1 MEIIMER
8 KKASGIF
15 ILAVIAVAMCF
26 AAIGMMRDTVSEYA
40 EIYDKTLRLHI
51 PANSNSDVDQSVKLQ
66 VRDAVVELLKEPL
79 SECKSRDEAI
89 AAVQEIKSEIE
100 AEANKTLRK
109 NGADYTASVSVTEEY
124 YPRREYEGIALPA
137 GTYASVKIELGK
149 ADGKNWWCVLF
160 PQVCTGTA
168 SNVGETL
175 ADVGFTANQI
185 KLLTKY
191 EDTGYTVKFKI
202 LEVISYFFPKK

>member
-1 MEIIMER
+1 MER
-8 KKASGIF
+8 KRAGGIF
-15 ILAVIAVAMCF
+15 ILAVIAIAMCF
-26 AAIGMMRDTVSEYA
+26 AVAGVARDSVSEYA

-51 PANSNSDVDQSVKLQ
+51 PANSDSDVDQSVKLQ

-79 SECKSRDEAI
+79 SECKTRDEAI
-89 AAVQEIKSEIE
+89 AAVQEMKSEIE
-100 AEANKTLRK
+100 ATANRALIK

-124 YPRREYEGIALPA
+124 YPRREYKGIALPA
-137 GTYASVKIELGK
+137 GTYASVKIELGTAK
-149 ADGKNWWCVLF
+149 GQNWWCVLF

-202 LEVISYFFPKK
+202 LEVISCFFAKK

>member
-1 MEIIMER
+1 MAG
-8 KKASGIF
+8 KKANGIF
-15 ILAVIAVAMCF
+15 LIAVIAVALFM
-26 AAIGMMRDTVSEYA
+26 AALSGIKGSVSEYT

-51 PANSNSDVDQSVKLQ
+51 PANSDSESDQAVKLK
-66 VRDAVVELLKEPL
+66 VRDAITGLLKEPL
-79 SECKSRDEAI
+79 SDCQNRDEAV
-89 AAVQEIKSEIE
+89 AVVMSMKEELE
-100 AEANKTLRK
+100 AEANRTLAE
-109 NGADYTASVSVTEEY
+109 NGSDYVANISVTEEY

-137 GTYASVKIELGK
+137 GTYTSVKVELGEAK
-149 ADGKNWWCVLF
+149 GQNWWCVLF

-191 EDTGYTVKFKI
+191 EDEGYAVKFKI
-202 LEVISYFFPKK
+202 LEVMSYFLERK

>member
-1 MEIIMER
+1 MIR

-15 ILAVIAVAMCF
+15 ILAVVAVAMCF
-26 AAIGMMRDTVSEYA
+26 AVAGALRDSVSEYT

-51 PANSNSDVDQSVKLQ
+51 PANSDSDVDQSVKLQ

-79 SECKSRDEAI
+79 SECKTRDEAI
-89 AAVQEIKSEIE
+89 AAVQQMKGEIE
-100 AEANKTLRK
+100 AEANETLRK
-109 NGADYTASVSVTEEY
+109 NGANYTASVSVTEEY

-137 GTYASVKIELGK
+137 GTYASVKIELGT
-149 ADGKNWWCVLF
+149 AEGQNWWCVLF

-191 EDTGYTVKFKI
+191 EETGYTVKFKI
-202 LEVISYFFPKK
+202 LEVISGFFEGK